1 MKIMRKCAIC
11 GAYTLEGKHCGA
23 ETKNP
28 HPPRFSID
36 DKYAAYRRQA
46 RES

>member
-1 MKIMRKCAIC
+1 MKIMRKCPAC
-11 GAYTLEGKHCGA
+11 GAYTLKATHCGA
-23 ETKNP
+23 VTKNP
-28 HPPRFSID
+28 HPARFSID